1 MPSLDPH
8 TKLVASNFTRYKPE
22 PADEKLIRDA
32 MAFLVIKSPFFAHLL
47 YNECRMSY
55 TKDIPIA
62 ATDGLNIMFN
72 IDTVKLLQLT
82 IQEIAFII
90 AHEVAHC
97 FFGDLLLSAMWRTSG
112 LVTCRNGVL
121 PYDPV
126 IMNEARD
133 YRINGMLVESKIGA
147 MPKDKK
153 TGKQI
158 GLFDT
163 SISAKG
169 MESQIDIYE
178 KIYQQK
184 QSQGGATGPGGF
196 DVHLEPSKEQ
206 VKAEEAG
213 QRAQAITAAVQAA
226 EAAGT
231 GTIPAAVRRMLGDI
245 LDPKVPWQDH
255 LRSTMTRAAGDPAY
269 DWRTIDRRLL
279 VRPTPIYFAKM
290 AHSGAGCIVVGVD
303 TSGSIDQY
311 TLDRFFGEMT
321 GIVQDLNPAQ
331 LIVIWCDAAVGR
343 VDELDDP
350 QDLEELKM
358 LVDDEGVNG
367 GGGTDFRP
375 VFDKI
380 DELDIQPDMVVYLTD
395 AYGTF
400 PDKEPDYATVWGV
413 IGSGGSRVPWGTVVE
428 VEL

>member
-8 TKLVASNFTRYKPE
+8 TKLVAANFSRYKPD

-62 ATDGLNIMFN
+62 ATDGMNIMFN
-72 IDTVKLLQLT
+72 IDTVKALQLT
-82 IQEIAFII
+82 IQEIAFIV

-97 FFGDLLLSAMWRTSG
+97 FFGDLLLNAMWRTTMK
-112 LVTCRNGVL
+112 VVCRGGVL
-121 PYDPV
+121 PFDPE
-126 IMNEARD
+126 IMNAARD
-133 YRINGMLVESKIGA
+133 YRINAMLVESKIGT
-147 MPKDKK
+147 MPKDKT

-178 KIYQQK
+178 KLYQQK
-184 QSQGGATGPGGF
+184 KSSGGSIGGGF
-196 DVHLEPSKEQ
+196 DVHMDPT
-206 VKAEEAG
+206 KAQEAAEAAG

-231 GTIPAAVRRMLGDI
+231 GTIPSAVRRLIGDI
-245 LDPKVPWQDH
+245 LEPKVPWQDH

-303 TSGSIDQY
+303 TSGSIDQN

-343 VDELDDP
+343 VDELEDP
-350 QDLEELKM
+350 EDLEELKM

-367 GGGTDFRP
+367 GGGTAFGP

-380 DELDIQPDMVVYLTD
+380 AELDIQPDMLVYLTD
-395 AYGTF
+395 ACGSF
-400 PDKEPDYATVWGV
+400 PAQEPEYPTVWGV
-413 IGSGGSRVPWGTVVE
+413 IGSGGGRCPWGTVVE
-428 VEL
+428 VEI